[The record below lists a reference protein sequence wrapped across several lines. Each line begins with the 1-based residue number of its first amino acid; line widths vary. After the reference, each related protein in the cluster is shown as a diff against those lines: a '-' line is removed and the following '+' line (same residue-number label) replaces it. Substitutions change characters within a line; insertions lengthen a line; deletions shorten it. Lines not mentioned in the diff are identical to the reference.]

1 MTEPKLLNF
10 ILSDLL
16 NAITVDEIVS
26 NDLKTKELLI
36 DGKAVTQN
44 ELTQL
49 QAEIKA
55 IEGFRIW
62 QLMYNTTKH
71 HAEERIFTKSMSMDD
86 IHFGKAMLY
95 NLSLQDSI
103 IKALK
108 GKKL

>member
-62 QLMYNTTKH
+62 QLMYNTTQRKGYLLS
-71 HAEERIFTKSMSMDD
+71 RCLWMIFTLARLCYTTYHYK
-86 IHFGKAMLY
+86 IL
-95 NLSLQDSI
+95 
-103 IKALK
+103 
-108 GKKL
+108 